1 MAQKR
6 SDAMQKHMSHLI
18 ERSHEPIG
26 EGRRHGHSRRD
37 GQTRLLM
44 VAVAGDRPGI
54 GKSAAFHFPGW
65 DMGSDA
71 FDTLAA
77 IAAIVQEMCLEPGD
91 RIEEA

>member
-1 MAQKR
+1 
-6 SDAMQKHMSHLI
+6 MQKHVSHLI
-18 ERSHEPIG
+18 ERSYKANG
-26 EGRRHGHSRRD
+26 QGRRHGLSRRV

-44 VAVAGDRPGI
+44 VALAGDRPGI

-65 DMGSDA
+65 DEGSDA

-77 IAAIVQEMCLEPGD
+77 IAGIVQERCLEPGD